1 MIVNILITIVM
12 GWIASSASICLKL
25 ATSGEK
31 LSIAGLL
38 RNKWLYFGGML
49 YVIAALLNIY
59 LLKKLPYSVVVPL
72 GALTYVSQFQD
83 MFLTEYISET
93 FARYGYLLTPDFEK
107 IAYLPNLCD
116 MTDTG
121 FVFDDGS
128 GSLRYTDYV
137 PLSKLVQTADSFL
150 ASSAE

>member
-31 LSIAGLL
+31 LSVAGLL

-72 GALTYVSQFQD
+72 GALTYVWT
-83 MFLTEYISET
+83 MFLSRKVLGEPVTRSKVFGISIILI
-93 FARYGYLLTPDFEK
+93 GV
-107 IAYLPNLCD
+107 I
-116 MTDTG
+116 M
-121 FVFDDGS
+121 
-128 GSLRYTDYV
+128 
-137 PLSKLVQTADSFL
+137 LVISNI
-150 ASSAE
+150 